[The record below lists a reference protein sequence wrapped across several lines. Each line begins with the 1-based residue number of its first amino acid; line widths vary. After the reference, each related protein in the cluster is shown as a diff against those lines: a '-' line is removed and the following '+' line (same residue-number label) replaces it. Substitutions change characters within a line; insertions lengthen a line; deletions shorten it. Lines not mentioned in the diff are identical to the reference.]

1 MREFIIFK
9 YKIWE
14 AKARQKKKSSLKKKS
29 PKNKTKNQGSILP
42 HSGPDLTKSPG
53 LCQTPSNSPA
63 SASEALGLQ
72 MYATKPS

>member
-14 AKARQKKKSSLKKKS
+14 AKARQKKKSSFLKKK
-29 PKNKTKNQGSILP
+29 PKNQKNQGFILP

-53 LCQTPSNSPA
+53 RCQTPSNSPA

-72 MYATKPS
+72 VYATMPS